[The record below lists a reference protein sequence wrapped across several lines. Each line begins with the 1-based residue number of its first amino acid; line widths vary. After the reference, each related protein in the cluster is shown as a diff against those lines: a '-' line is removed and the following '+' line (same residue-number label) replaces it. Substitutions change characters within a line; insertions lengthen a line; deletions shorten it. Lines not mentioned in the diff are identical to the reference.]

1 MPTDPSTT
9 ARPAPAAPSR
19 PDQPG
24 RLDGPGVPEV
34 PGLPADLTVPG
45 APGVVVR
52 ALPVPA
58 SLDDPEAWL
67 LDGMVDCVNDSVWA
81 TWGTRDFF
89 RTPHEA
95 LGSLHSQ
102 RYAAKLRFVAVDEG
116 AAGAADEPGRVLGYA
131 ALDLPRQDNTHTG
144 ELDIAV
150 RPPARGR
157 GIGTALHDAALA
169 VALAHGRTHLIAET
183 EQTSEPADGVSA
195 VVPSTGTGR
204 LHADDPNVRFMQRHG
219 WALEQVTRYS
229 VLDVPVADEL
239 LATHR
244 EAATAAAGPDYRVL
258 FWEGSC
264 PEDRVDQF
272 ALLMTRMSTDAP
284 LGGLALNED
293 TWDAARVR
301 TLEQQLADRGIGYL
315 VAAVEHVPTG
325 TLAAFSAVDVTPVT
339 DEFVFQDDTLVLRE
353 HRGHRLGM
361 LVKVANLDRLAA
373 ERPSLRR
380 IGTWNAEE
388 NAHMLAINVA
398 LGFRPSGGTG
408 EWQRT
413 L

>member
-1 MPTDPSTT
+1 MPSDPSTST
-9 ARPAPAAPSR
+9 PAHQAGA
-19 PDQPG
+19 
-24 RLDGPGVPEV
+24 L
-34 PGLPADLTVPG
+34 PGLPANLAVPG
-45 APGVVVR
+45 APGVAIR

-58 SLDDPEAWL
+58 SLDDPDAWL
-67 LDGMVDCVNDSVWA
+67 LHGLVDCVNESVWA

-102 RYAAKLRFVAVDEG
+102 QYLTKLRLVAVDE
-116 AAGAADEPGRVLGYA
+116 ARAGAADDPGRVLGYA
-131 ALDLPRQDNTHTG
+131 GLDLPRQDNTHTG

-157 GIGTALHDAALA
+157 GVGTALHDVALA
-169 VALAHGRTHLIAET
+169 VARAHGRTQLIAET
-183 EQTSEPADGVSA
+183 EQTSEPADGMPA

-204 LHADDPNVRFMQRHG
+204 LHADDPHVRFMQRHG

-229 VLDVPVADEL
+229 VLDVPVADQR
-239 LATHR
+239 LAAHR

-258 FWEGSC
+258 FWAGRC
-264 PEDRVDQF
+264 PEERVDQF

-284 LGGLALNED
+284 LGGLDLRED
-293 TWDAARVR
+293 TWDAERVR
-301 TLEQQLADRGIGYL
+301 VLERQLQDRGIGYL
-315 VAAVEHVPTG
+315 VAAVEHVPSG
-325 TLAAFSAVDVTPVT
+325 TLAAFTAVDVTPVT

-353 HRGHRLGM
+353 HRGRRLGM
-361 LVKVANLDRLAA
+361 LVKVANLERLAA
-373 ERPSLRR
+373 ELPSLRR